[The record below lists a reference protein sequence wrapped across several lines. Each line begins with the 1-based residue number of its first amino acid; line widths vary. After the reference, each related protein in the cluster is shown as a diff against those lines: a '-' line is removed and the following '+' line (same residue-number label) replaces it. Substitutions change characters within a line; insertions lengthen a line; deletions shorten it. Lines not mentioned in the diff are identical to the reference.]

1 MKSLNAAVVLAGAV
15 AVACAATPA
24 VAHEGT
30 KSPADGLAGAAK
42 QIADGPVQAGPHER
56 SPYVVAA
63 GDKGALAKVAQQSG
77 PPVVQRTDG
86 SLLGGLS
93 VA

>member
-1 MKSLNAAVVLAGAV
+1 MKPLNAAVILAGAV

-24 VAHEGT
+24 VAHEGS

-42 QIADGPVQAGPHER
+42 QVADGPVQAGPDER
-56 SPYVVAA
+56 SPYLVGTQEKA
-63 GDKGALAKVAQQSG
+63 ALAKAAQQSG
-77 PPVVQRTDG
+77 PSVVQKTDG
-86 SLLGGLS
+86 SLLGGLP

>member
-15 AVACAATPA
+15 VVACVATPA

-30 KSPADGLAGAAK
+30 KGPADGLAGAAK
-42 QIADGPVQAGPHER
+42 QLADGPVQAGSPER
-56 SPYVVAA
+56 SPYVVGT
-63 GDKGALAKVAQQSG
+63 GDKGALAKVTQQSG
-77 PPVVQRTDG
+77 PSVVQRTDG